1 MPVFLFILFDLSIC
15 NRWVHLSGGIPNLV
29 TGMTVDS
36 RVASMFRRD
45 MYARW
50 DGSFS
55 MATSHRSRN
64 HSNTESKK
72 LQPGRT

>member
-45 MYARW
+45 YVRAVGRLLLYG
-50 DGSFS
+50 DEPSFKES
-55 MATSHRSRN
+55 LQHR
-64 HSNTESKK
+64 E
-72 LQPGRT
+72 